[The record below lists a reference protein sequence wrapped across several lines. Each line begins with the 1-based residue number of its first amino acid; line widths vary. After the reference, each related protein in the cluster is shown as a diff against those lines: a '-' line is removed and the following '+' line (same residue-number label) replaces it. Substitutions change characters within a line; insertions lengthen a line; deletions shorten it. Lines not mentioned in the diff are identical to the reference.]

1 MQKQIKS
8 YGWLLRQKTKIFFR
22 SNEFKTKMNY
32 FKASVCA
39 IIAGAILSFIIIGA
53 NASNPLLFFSY
64 VFRLAFHPLLK
75 DQTLTYWAIYIVA
88 GLAVAVG
95 FKAGLFNIGIPGQ
108 MLLAGSMTIVLGL
121 KNPSISQ
128 GAGVVGA
135 LLISILV
142 GAALAAIAGALKAYF
157 NIHEV
162 VSTIM
167 LNWIVWYVMKWMF
180 MNPAYGMWNS
190 NHNSTIYIVTAASNF
205 NLTLNGQ
212 TWIIPFIIAMLLLL
226 TVIFIMNYTVLG
238 FRIKAVGKS
247 RNASLYAGTNVRAYM
262 IVSMALSGGQA
273 GVLGMLYYM
282 TQSTVLRFTTDALPV
297 VGFDAIAVALVAFTN
312 GVAILPI
319 ALLWGII
326 KTAALQATQL
336 PDFQMSKQMGQLIFG
351 IIIYMTAIS
360 ALFIYFKPIFWIHRW
375 WNIRHHVDWKQEYDE
390 YKQQI
395 KTYQRQIKTIN
406 KRYRVKIHELKQ
418 QGDKELIKA
427 YREEINDEL
436 TLYAGK
442 ITTLK
447 TEMRFFTNSKYKEA
461 AKIEQ
466 RGIKTKYDLA
476 VFIALGSAMDH
487 FVQVKNE
494 YLVKKQQASF
504 LKRNYVQTVKKC
516 KGQTK
521 QKLSQLYGL
530 PKKDLYARLA
540 QLKTQYG
547 DLILKQEDAIKKVC
561 ESYYPV
567 FDEIQQKYLTDF
579 KTLQSKEKVV
589 TKQLNQEIKKLKHQQ
604 WKEMCQFKITNYQ
617 TRKEIKHELKAIDV
631 KLKNDPGIQK
641 KVMMLK
647 KDLTIQLATMKQQ
660 FDVENKVVKEK
671 HRTNLPQWRNELN
684 QKLNTII
691 KTVGEDNKILKTEYL
706 RQKSAYHKSAQ
717 KGGKN

>member
-53 NASNPLLFFSY
+53 NALNPLLFFSY

-75 DQTLTYWAIYIVA
+75 NQTLTYWVIYIVA

-95 FKAGLFNIGIPGQ
+95 FKAGLFNIGVPGQ

-121 KNPSISQ
+121 KNPAISQ
-128 GAGVVGA
+128 EAGLVGA
-135 LLISILV
+135 LFISILV

-162 VSTIM
+162 LSTIM

-180 MNPAYGMWNS
+180 MNPAHGMWNS
-190 NHNSTIYIVTAASNF
+190 NHNSTIDIVTAAPNF

-262 IVSMALSGGQA
+262 IVSMALSGGLA
-273 GVLGMLYYM
+273 GILGMLYYM
-282 TQSTVLRFTTDALPV
+282 TQSTVLQFTTDALPV
-297 VGFDAIAVALVAFTN
+297 VGFDAIVVALVAFTN
-312 GVAILPI
+312 GVTILPI

-326 KTAALQATQL
+326 KTAALQVTQL

-360 ALFIYFKPIFWIHRW
+360 ALFIYFKPIFWIRRW
-375 WNIRHHVDWKQEYDE
+375 WNIRHHADWKKEHNE
-390 YKQQI
+390 YKQKINTYQKQI
-395 KTYQRQIKTIN
+395 KTVN
-406 KRYRVKIHELKQ
+406 KNYRVEIHELKR
-418 QGDKELIKA
+418 QGDKESIKA
-427 YREEINDEL
+427 YREEINDQL

-442 ITTLK
+442 IKTLK
-447 TEMRFFTNSKYKEA
+447 TEMRFFANSKYKKA
-461 AKIEQ
+461 AKIGQ

-494 YLVKKQQASF
+494 YLVKKQQDSF
-504 LKRNYVQTVKKC
+504 LKRNYVQTVKRC

-530 PKKDLYARLA
+530 PKKDLYARLT
-540 QLKTQYG
+540 QLQTQYG
-547 DLILKQEDAIKKVC
+547 DLILKQEEAIKKLR

-567 FDEIQQKYLTDF
+567 FDEIQQKYLADF
-579 KTLQSKEKVV
+579 KKLQSKEKVV
-589 TKQLNQEIKKLKHQQ
+589 IKQLNQEIKQLKHQQ

-617 TRKEIKHELKAIDV
+617 TRRKIKHELKIIDV
-631 KLKNDPGIQK
+631 KLKNDHEIQK
-641 KVMMLK
+641 EVMMLK
-647 KDLTIQLATMKQQ
+647 QDLTTQLTMMKQQ

-671 HRTNLPQWRNELN
+671 HRTNLSQWRNELN
-684 QKLNTII
+684 QKLATII
-691 KTVGEDNKILKTEYL
+691 NAVGEDNKILKAEYL
-706 RQKSAYHKSAQ
+706 RQKTAYHKSAQ
-717 KGGKN
+717 EGGKN

>member
-95 FKAGLFNIGIPGQ
+95 FKAGLFNIGVPGQ

-121 KNPSISQ
+121 KNPAISQ

-180 MNPAYGMWNS
+180 MNPAHGMWNS
-190 NHNSTIYIVTAASNF
+190 NHNSTIDIVTAAPNF

-262 IVSMALSGGQA
+262 IVSMALSGGLA

-351 IIIYMTAIS
+351 IIIYMTAIP
-360 ALFIYFKPIFWIHRW
+360 ALFIYFKPIFWIRRW
-375 WNIRHHVDWKQEYDE
+375 WNIRHYVDWKQEYNE

-461 AKIEQ
+461 AKIGQ

-494 YLVKKQQASF
+494 YLAKKQQASF

-540 QLKTQYG
+540 QLQTQYG
-547 DLILKQEDAIKKVC
+547 DLILKQEDAIKKVR

-617 TRKEIKHELKAIDV
+617 TRKEIKYELKAIDV
-631 KLKNDPGIQK
+631 KLKNDPGIK
-641 KVMMLK
+641 KEVVMLK

-691 KTVGEDNKILKTEYL
+691 KAVGEDNKILKTEYL

-717 KGGKN
+717 EGGKN

>member
-8 YGWLLRQKTKIFFR
+8 YGWLLRQKTKIFFC

-53 NASNPLLFFSY
+53 NASNPLLFFNY

-95 FKAGLFNIGIPGQ
+95 FKAGLFNIGVPGQ

-121 KNPSISQ
+121 KNPNISQ

-135 LLISILV
+135 LFISILA
-142 GAALAAIAGALKAYF
+142 GAALAAIVGALKAYF

-180 MNPAYGMWNS
+180 MNPAHGMWNS
-190 NHNSTIYIVTAASNF
+190 NHNSTIDIVTTAPNF
-205 NLTLNGQ
+205 NLMLNGQ
-212 TWIIPFIIAMLLLL
+212 TWIIPFIIAILLLI

-262 IVSMALSGGQA
+262 IVSMALSGGLA
-273 GVLGMLYYM
+273 GILGMLYYM
-282 TQSTVLRFTTDALPV
+282 TQSTVLQFTTDALPV
-297 VGFDAIAVALVAFTN
+297 VGFDAIALALVAFTN

-360 ALFIYFKPIFWIHRW
+360 ALFIYFKPIFWIRRW
-375 WNIRHHVDWKQEYDE
+375 WNIRHHSEWKAEYDK
-390 YKQQI
+390 YQQQI
-395 KTYQRQIKTIN
+395 KKYQQQIRAVN
-406 KRYRVKIHELKQ
+406 KNYRVKIQELKR
-418 QGDKELIKA
+418 QGNKDEIKI
-427 YREEINDEL
+427 YRDDINGQL

-442 ITTLK
+442 ITTLR
-447 TEMRFFTNSKYKEA
+447 TEMRFFKNSKYKEA
-461 AKIEQ
+461 AKIGK

-476 VFIALGSAMDH
+476 AFISLGSAMDH

-494 YLVKKQQASF
+494 YLLKKQEVSF
-504 LKRNYVQTVKKC
+504 LKRNYLQAVKKC

-521 QKLSQLYGL
+521 QNLAQLYSL
-530 PKKDLYARLA
+530 PKKELYAKLI
-540 QLKTQYG
+540 QLQTQYG
-547 DLILKQEDAIKKVC
+547 DLVLNQEEAIKKC
-561 ESYYPV
+561 RESYYPI
-567 FDEIQQKYLTDF
+567 FDEIQQKFLGDF
-579 KTLQSKEKVV
+579 KTLQREEKVV
-589 TKQLNQEIKKLKHQQ
+589 IKQLNQAIRKLKQQ
-604 WKEMCQFKITNYQ
+604 QRQEMRDFKVVNHEA
-617 TRKEIKHELKAIDV
+617 RKEIKRELKAMDY
-631 KLKNDPGIQK
+631 KLKNDPVVQTE
-641 KVMMLK
+641 VMTLRQNLK
-647 KDLTIQLATMKQQ
+647 KQLITMQQQ
-660 FDVENKVVKEK
+660 FDVENKITKEK
-671 HRTNLPQWRNELN
+671 HQKNMPQWKNELS
-684 QKLNTII
+684 QKLETII
-691 KTVGEDNKILKTEYL
+691 KSVAEDKKILKTVYL
-706 RQKSAYHKSAQ
+706 QQKIAYNNLPKE
-717 KGGKN
+717 GGKN